1 MVAEAVSIL
10 GCSVHFTPRTA
21 KSGFGEGVAEGHYVP
36 GLLFPRKENKTTS
49 PQREV
54 EALRGRSRSDTLNDT
69 ESFWGVEESA
79 ELCAKNRL

>member
-1 MVAEAVSIL
+1 M
-10 GCSVHFTPRTA
+10 
-21 KSGFGEGVAEGHYVP
+21 P

-49 PQREV
+49 PRKEV
-54 EALRGRSRSDTLNDT
+54 EALRGRSRSDTSNDT